1 MIKNYIKLGFRS
13 LEKNKLSSIINIL
26 SLGLAVGCCMVVFEF
41 IYWGTHM
48 DNFHH
53 KLNNLFVIERLTRQ
67 NGNEQLWGDS
77 PAPIGPMLKNDF
89 MQVKDIARVNDED
102 VIIKRDDNV
111 FRETVTFA
119 DNALYQM
126 FDFPVKWGNKA
137 NFTGPDGIVLTS
149 DLAEK
154 LFGDENP
161 VGRNVNIRFIVDG
174 RPKAENF
181 TVKGVF
187 DKRPDEASWYFSALI
202 PYEKQIALGLAKPGD
217 WSKSTG
223 ITFIEANNEASL
235 KPVAAQIKK
244 YLGLYDK
251 ANPYNKI
258 IGFHIQP
265 LKGMSFHAFHVNNRR
280 FVITDIAPFI
290 MMIVIAIATLLLV
303 YFNYMNIAIAS
314 AFTRLKEIGIR
325 KVMGS
330 NRRQIILQF
339 ILENIIL
346 CTFAVLIGLALA
358 KFLFLPG
365 FSQIVNDP
373 LGADLFTNPR
383 TWAALIIL
391 ILLSALGGAAYP
403 AFYISAFNPVN
414 IIKGDRKIS
423 GGNRF
428 RKRLLGFQFFLTFWT
443 LSMAIV
449 FMQETP
455 KVKSKPWGYSP
466 AGYVVVNLD
475 KSANYASFRDQL
487 MNSGGVT
494 SVTGAEQALGEYSK
508 EIAVKYEAEEQTV
521 QAINALPG
529 FATQLGIRIVAGRDL
544 NDQYE
549 TDKTAGALVN
559 QAFVKQMHWKSA
571 VGKNIEYQGKP
582 YLIVGETNDFRF
594 EDFKTPV
601 APLVITGCTSKDI
614 SYVYIKTSGG
624 LFTKGH
630 LAVGK
635 IWKKINPNLP
645 FEYHYQDSVFDDY
658 FSGFEKVG
666 QILSTAAGIM
676 IIVSVSGIFG
686 LALIILGRK
695 MKEVSVRKV
704 LGAGFAD
711 IALVIMREFLWAIG
725 FAVVFGFPISWWLSG
740 IMFRQISVETSVS
753 LIPFVF
759 TLGSLLLMTL
769 MSVSWHIYR
778 ANTADPTEFLGNE

>member
-149 DLAEK
+149 DLSEK

-280 FVITDIAPFI
+280 FVI
-290 MMIVIAIATLLLV
+290 
-303 YFNYMNIAIAS
+303 S
-314 AFTRLKEIGIR
+314 
-325 KVMGS
+325 
-330 NRRQIILQF
+330 II
-339 ILENIIL
+339 
-346 CTFAVLIGLALA
+346 
-358 KFLFLPG
+358 
-365 FSQIVNDP
+365 
-373 LGADLFTNPR
+373 
-383 TWAALIIL
+383 
-391 ILLSALGGAAYP
+391 
-403 AFYISAFNPVN
+403 
-414 IIKGDRKIS
+414 
-423 GGNRF
+423 
-428 RKRLLGFQFFLTFWT
+428 
-443 LSMAIV
+443 
-449 FMQETP
+449 
-455 KVKSKPWGYSP
+455 
-466 AGYVVVNLD
+466 
-475 KSANYASFRDQL
+475 
-487 MNSGGVT
+487 
-494 SVTGAEQALGEYSK
+494 
-508 EIAVKYEAEEQTV
+508 
-521 QAINALPG
+521 
-529 FATQLGIRIVAGRDL
+529 
-544 NDQYE
+544 
-549 TDKTAGALVN
+549 
-559 QAFVKQMHWKSA
+559 
-571 VGKNIEYQGKP
+571 
-582 YLIVGETNDFRF
+582 
-594 EDFKTPV
+594 
-601 APLVITGCTSKDI
+601 
-614 SYVYIKTSGG
+614 
-624 LFTKGH
+624 
-630 LAVGK
+630 
-635 IWKKINPNLP
+635 
-645 FEYHYQDSVFDDY
+645 
-658 FSGFEKVG
+658 
-666 QILSTAAGIM
+666 
-676 IIVSVSGIFG
+676 
-686 LALIILGRK
+686 
-695 MKEVSVRKV
+695 
-704 LGAGFAD
+704 
-711 IALVIMREFLWAIG
+711 
-725 FAVVFGFPISWWLSG
+725 
-740 IMFRQISVETSVS
+740 
-753 LIPFVF
+753 
-759 TLGSLLLMTL
+759 
-769 MSVSWHIYR
+769 
-778 ANTADPTEFLGNE
+778 